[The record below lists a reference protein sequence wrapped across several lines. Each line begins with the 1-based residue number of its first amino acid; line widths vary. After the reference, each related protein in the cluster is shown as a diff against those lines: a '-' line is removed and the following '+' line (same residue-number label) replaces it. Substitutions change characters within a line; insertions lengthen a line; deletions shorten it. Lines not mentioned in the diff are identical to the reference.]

1 MLILGCF
8 DKLFDINGYFFKKIS
23 LWCFNFFICQQ
34 NVLYFW
40 FILIITWQFSWS
52 SFQVLYEF
60 HYCEPSTISVQ
71 KIVWK
76 WVAMPNYS
84 WNMAGLMKYFLTILI
99 WFIYQVC
106 IHLPYMYF
114 RITVLIMVL
123 QNISFCNAD
132 RSSFSGLIW
141 WIGLVGK
148 SFWSFFIQS

>member
-8 DKLFDINGYFFKKIS
+8 DKRFDINGYFFKKIS

-99 WFIYQVC
+99 TITKYVFICRIC
-106 IHLPYMYF
+106 ISELQSWLWYF
-114 RITVLIMVL
+114 RIF
-123 QNISFCNAD
+123 SFCNAD

-141 WIGLVGK
+141 WIDLVGK